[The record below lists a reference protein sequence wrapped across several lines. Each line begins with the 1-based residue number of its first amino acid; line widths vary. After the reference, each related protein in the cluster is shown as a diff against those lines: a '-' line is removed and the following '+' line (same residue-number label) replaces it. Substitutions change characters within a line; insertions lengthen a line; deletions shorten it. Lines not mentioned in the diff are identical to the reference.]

1 VVEFVMEK
9 GTIALYVHHE
19 AGEPLATENVTGT
32 LTVISPQRPAREVK
46 LVSAGYHTLTAPG
59 IEPVPGDRLW
69 ARLRLPSGE
78 ELESVALFSQ
88 VNRDK
93 AGLSFSVGAFVLPG
107 GPGAAG
113 DKLP

>member
-1 VVEFVMEK
+1 MKTLVA
-9 GTIALYVHHE
+9 I
-19 AGEPLATENVTGT
+19 ENVTGT

-46 LVSAGYHTLTAPG
+46 LVPAGYHTFTAPG
-59 IEPVPGDRLW
+59 IEPVPGDRLM

-88 VNRDK
+88 VNHDK
-93 AGLSFSVGAFVLPG
+93 RGLSLSVGAFVLPG
-107 GPGAAG
+107 GPGATG